1 MTSDQIINRL
11 QEMLRMAQELA
22 SLHEPA
28 LEGDIQIIIATIADK
43 LRYLDP
49 AGNYPQQVDYE

>member
-1 MTSDQIINRL
+1 MTRDEIILRL

-22 SLHEPA
+22 TLREPA
-28 LEGDIQIIIATIADK
+28 LEGDIQIILAVLADK

-49 AGNYPQQVDYE
+49 LGIYPQQVDFE

>member
-1 MTSDQIINRL
+1 MKTDEIIVRL

-22 SLHEPA
+22 NLHEPA
-28 LEGDIQIIIATIADK
+28 LEGDIQIIIATVADK

-49 AGNYPQQVDYE
+49 TGNYPHQVDFE

>member
-1 MTSDQIINRL
+1 MTNDEIIELL

-22 SLHEPA
+22 NLREPA

-49 AGNYPQQVDYE
+49 AGIYPQQVDYE